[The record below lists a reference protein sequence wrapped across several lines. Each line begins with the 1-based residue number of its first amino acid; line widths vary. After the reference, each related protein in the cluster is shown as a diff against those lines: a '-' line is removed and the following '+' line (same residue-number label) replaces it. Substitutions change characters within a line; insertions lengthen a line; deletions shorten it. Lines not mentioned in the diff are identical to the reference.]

1 MANIANRVLVPV
13 VLRTGAT
20 TLVNS
25 AGRFRKPQYQ
35 PFNSGANVA
44 IPRVALPTPTTPS
57 NPSPFNGATGVGG
70 GFSTDVGL
78 SWAASADA
86 TYYDVYFGT
95 TNPPPLVSIQQGTTV
110 WAYPSNLAYSTTYY
124 WKIRAYN
131 FDAEAFGPV
140 WSFATTPPTP
150 PAKPSVPS
158 PVNAGVNYPRETV
171 LSWAATPG
179 ALTYDVYFGL
189 DPASLSLVSTA
200 QVGHTYD
207 PPGNLNYLTAYYWKI
222 VANNAIGSTSGD
234 VWGFQTVM
242 EPPPPTAPPLAVLV
256 NGSTYVG
263 IKRGTINIRDVQSF
277 DSPNTCSFKVD
288 GTRYSPPAEGSSI
301 RIKIGTTTLFR
312 GTVTDTT
319 QSYTEL
325 KENVDWDVS
334 CQGPTWLLN
343 RREPFAEFISVSA
356 SDAARSLI
364 SDFSTGFTTAGI
376 EDNLPNISLTF
387 TGEKPLSACLAEIKK
402 SIGATGFVD
411 YEHDIKLYITEP
423 AEALPPD
430 PIDVNNKLL
439 LVVPSSI
446 SHTRDI
452 SQLRNRVYAKGY
464 GESTTSEVA
473 IGETIVPIVDASRFN
488 PIGGKAISRYLRFNY
503 SGTQLGALGT
513 GLTGGKIGTAS
524 KPESLVSLSLAAGA
538 GLSPG
543 RYGYAYTWVT
553 ASGESTPGPTVW
565 IDVGTAANPP
575 TFAPVAS
582 LWAPGFGLFLDA
594 SADYKW
600 CYTYKHGASGQE
612 TGPSPVSNQLTT
624 SALFGSPQNR
634 AARIDRAHGIKT
646 GIPAGFGLQ
655 FYRSKGNDVA
665 VFWNMTGDS
674 DGFYSD
680 SADWY
685 NDIYQA
691 DDGGSSPLILGTS
704 HPPAGGT
711 TVGVAQVQLNNVAP
725 GPTGT
730 TGRNIY
736 RTDAGGSQLKKLTT
750 LSNNTTT
757 SYLDASATV
766 TGSNVPTVNTAGFVE
781 QTGSIVP
788 GVTTLP
794 VTFIDRY
801 SATGGWIAVGSLL
814 IRYTGVS
821 GYNLTG
827 IPASGIG
834 SVSSPISFGSIADPQ
849 PALTGVTGLTIA
861 LPVNSPVNIWI
872 QKDDLTAQ
880 AYLGNLERTE
890 ANVATD
896 GIHEFT
902 ITDERIRDDTA
913 EQWAE
918 TDLSIFAM
926 PIVTIKYPTMDVKSG
941 AGKTIPVDL
950 PAPQSYSGSM
960 KIQEVN
966 ISEIDI
972 ADGKWPVFDVTAS
985 SVWFSFEDLVRRA
998 RLL

>member
-1 MANIANRVLVPV
+1 MANIANLVSVPV
-13 VLRTGAT
+13 VLKAGAT

-44 IPRVALPTPTTPS
+44 IARITLPAPATPS
-57 NPSPFNGATGVGG
+57 GPSPANGATGVGG
-70 GFSTDVGL
+70 GFSTGTGL
-78 SWAASADA
+78 SWAPSADA

-95 TNPPPLVSIQQGTTV
+95 TNPPPLVSVQQGITS
-110 WAYPSNLAYSTTYY
+110 WAYPADLAYSTTYY

-131 FDAEAFGPV
+131 IDLDAFGPV

-150 PAKPSVPS
+150 PAKPSNPL
-158 PVNAGVNYPRETV
+158 PENAGINYPRNTV
-171 LSWAATPG
+171 LSWDATPG

-189 DPASLSLVSTA
+189 ASGSLSLVSTA
-200 QVGHTYD
+200 QAGHTYD
-207 PPGNLNYLTAYYWKI
+207 PPGDLSYLTAYYWKVI
-222 VANNAIGSTSGD
+222 ANNAVGSTSGD
-234 VWGFQTVM
+234 VWGFQTAI
-242 EPPPPTAPPLAVLV
+242 EPPPPLAPPLSVLV
-256 NGSTYVG
+256 NGSTYAG
-263 IKRGTINIRDVQSF
+263 IKRGSIHIHDVQSLE
-277 DSPNTCSFKVD
+277 SPKTCSFEVD
-288 GTRYSPPAEGSSI
+288 GTRYNPPDEGSSI
-301 RIKIGTTTLFR
+301 RIKLGTTTLFR
-312 GTVTDTT
+312 GTVINVT
-319 QSYTEL
+319 QSYIEL
-325 KENVDWDVS
+325 PENLVWSVE

-343 RREPFAEFISVSA
+343 RRYPFAEFVNVSA

-364 SDFSTGFTTAGI
+364 SDFSSGFTFAGI
-376 EDNLPNISLTF
+376 EDGLPNITLTF
-387 TGEKPLSACLAEIKK
+387 TGEKGLAACLNEIKQY
-402 SIGATGFVD
+402 IGATGFVD
-411 YEHDIKLYITEP
+411 SEHDVKLYITEP
-423 AEALPPD
+423 VEALPPD
-430 PIDVNNKLL
+430 PLDVDNVFLL
-439 LVVPSSI
+439 AVPSSI
-446 SHTRDI
+446 AYTKDI

-464 GESTTSEVA
+464 GASTTSEVA
-473 IGETIVPIVDASRFN
+473 AGETMVPINDAQRFN
-488 PIGGKAISRYLRFNY
+488 AIGGKAISRFLRFDY
-503 SGTQLGALGT
+503 TGVQLGAIGT

-524 KPESLVSLSLAAGA
+524 KPESLVTLSLAAGA
-538 GLSPG
+538 GLAPG

-553 ASGESTPGPTVW
+553 ATGESTPGPTVW
-565 IDVGTAANPP
+565 IDVGSAASPP

-594 SADYKW
+594 NADYKW

-612 TGPSPVSNQLTT
+612 TGPSPASNQLTT

-634 AARIDRAHGIKT
+634 AARIDRAHGIKA
-646 GIPAGFGLQ
+646 GIPSGFDLQ

-665 VFWNMTGDS
+665 VFWKMTGGS

-685 NDIYQA
+685 NDVNQA
-691 DDGGSSPLILGTS
+691 DDGSSSPLILGTT

-757 SYLDASATV
+757 SYLDAAASV
-766 TGSNVPTVNTAGFVE
+766 SGSNVPTVNTAGFVE

-801 SATGGWIAVGSLL
+801 ASGGGWIAVGSLL
-814 IRYTGVS
+814 IRYTGIS

-849 PALTGVTGLTIA
+849 PALLGVTGLTVS
-861 LPVNSPVNIWI
+861 LPVNSPVNVWI
-872 QKDDLTAQ
+872 QKDDLAAQ
-880 AYLGNLERTE
+880 AIMAALERDE
-890 ANVATD
+890 SNNPTD
-896 GIHEFT
+896 GIHEYT
-902 ITDERIRDDTA
+902 ITDERIRADTA

-918 TDLSIFAM
+918 TDLSIFSL
-926 PIVTIKYPTMDVKSG
+926 PIVAIKYPTFDVKSG

-950 PAPQSYSGSM
+950 PAPQDYSGSM
-960 KIQEVN
+960 RIQSVE
-966 ISEIDI
+966 ISEIDV
-972 ADGKWPVFDVTAS
+972 ADGKWPQFDVAAS
-985 SVWFSFEDLVRRA
+985 SVRFSFEDLIRRA
-998 RLL
+998 KLI